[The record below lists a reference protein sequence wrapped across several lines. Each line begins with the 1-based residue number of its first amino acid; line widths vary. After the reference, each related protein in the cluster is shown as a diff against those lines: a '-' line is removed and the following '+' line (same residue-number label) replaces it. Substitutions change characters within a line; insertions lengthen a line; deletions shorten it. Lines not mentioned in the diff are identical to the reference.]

1 MISKFT
7 RKASSGHMKI
17 PSSLMRVVRL
27 RMAALIG
34 LAFLLLLCFH
44 TFLSVFLA
52 HSPNLEEIQ
61 RTDEAIEQ
69 ACRHPDLEHN
79 NPLILKHIVDMGK
92 LECKRE
98 EDWIEIRN
106 GKVAINHIIVKRH
119 GEIKCTLTFL
129 TRVDDFTSVK
139 GKVIEMSSITG
150 PEFLRG
156 DFFQVKCESKDGLKW
171 KNIMA
176 GVNRNETAVERAK
189 SRKPPPD
196 AMKLNVLMFGLD
208 SMSRLHY
215 MRKLPKTYKY
225 LTEVLK
231 ASVLKG
237 YNIVGDGTPQAL
249 IPMLTGYT
257 EPELPETRKR
267 MSDANYVNIYPFAWK
282 NFTDNGYVT
291 AYAEDV
297 PFTGVF
303 TYRLKGFNELPT
315 DHYMRSFY
323 IEVDKVLKEHPK
335 LCLGN
340 NPRHKVMLDWLRRF
354 YEAYNDV
361 PRFAFGFHGE
371 LSHDDYNLVGYADS
385 DLEIF
390 LKDLQESGILNN
402 TLLIMLSDHG
412 HRFASIREMQ
422 QGKQEER
429 LPFFAVV
436 VPPWLEKVYPI
447 HVRNL
452 RINENRLV
460 TPFDIHATLMTL
472 LNPDVPNEGDL
483 SSRSISIFSEI
494 PQERTCTMASIEP
507 HWCACLSWAKMSI
520 EDPIASEV
528 GQAVIDFINELT
540 NFQRH
545 NCEVLQLKE
554 VTRIEKLQPNKALL
568 KFRKNA
574 DKDGFVGEFSDN
586 TQLTEILYQVQLRAY
601 PSDGVYEASVKHDTI
616 KKTFIVK
623 EDELSRVNMYGNQEH
638 CIHETYPNLRK
649 YCYCKAQL

>member
-1 MISKFT
+1 
-7 RKASSGHMKI
+7 
-17 PSSLMRVVRL
+17 MRVVRFRL
-27 RMAALIG
+27 AALVG
-34 LAFLLLLCFH
+34 VAFLVLLCFH
-44 TFLSVFLA
+44 SFLSA
-52 HSPNLEEIQ
+52 WMTRSPNLEEIQ
-61 RTDEAIEQ
+61 RTDEAVEQ
-69 ACRHPDLEHN
+69 ACRHPDLDHN
-79 NPLILKHIVDMGK
+79 NPLILKHIVDMGD

-98 EDWIEIRN
+98 TDWIKIHD
-106 GKVAINHIIVKRH
+106 GSVSINPIIAKRH
-119 GEIKCTLTFL
+119 GKVKCKLTFL
-129 TRVDDFTSVK
+129 KRVDDFSSVK
-139 GKVIEMSSITG
+139 DKIVDITPDMG
-150 PEFLRG
+150 PVPLAG
-156 DFFQVKCESKDGLKW
+156 DFFHAKCESKDGLKW
-171 KNIMA
+171 TNIMA
-176 GVNRNETAVERAK
+176 GIHRNKTAVDRAQ

-196 AMKLNVLMFGLD
+196 AMNLNVLMFGLD

-215 MRKLPKTYKY
+215 KRKLPKTYKY
-225 LTEVLK
+225 LKEVLK

-257 EPELPETRKR
+257 ELELPETRKR
-267 MSDANYVNIYPFAWK
+267 MNDANFVNVYPFAWK
-282 NFTDNGYVT
+282 NFTASGYVT
-291 AYAEDV
+291 AYGEDV
-297 PFTGVF
+297 PYTGVF
-303 TYRLKGFNELPT
+303 TYRLKGFDELPT

-323 IEVDKVLKEHPK
+323 IEMEKVMKEHPK

-340 NPRHKVMLDWLRRF
+340 TPRHKVMLDWLRHF
-354 YEAYNDV
+354 YDVYSDV
-361 PRFAFGFHGE
+361 PKFAFGFHGE

-385 DLEIF
+385 DLERF
-390 LKDLQESGILNN
+390 LKALKESGILNN

-436 VPPWLEKVYPI
+436 VPPWLEKVYPN

-472 LNPDVPNEGDL
+472 LNPDVPSEGDL

-507 HWCACLSWAKMSI
+507 HWCACLSWAKMSV

-528 GQAVIDFINELT
+528 GQAVIDFVNELT
-540 NFQRH
+540 NFQRQ
-545 NCEVLQLKE
+545 NCELLRLQQ

-586 TQLTEILYQVQLRAY
+586 TQLTDILFQVQLRAF
-601 PSDGVYEASVKHDTI
+601 PSDAVYEASVKHDTL

-623 EDELSRVNMYGNQEH
+623 ESELSRVNMYGNQEH
-638 CIHETYPNLRK
+638 CIHDTYPNLRK
-649 YCYCKAQL
+649 YCYCKKQL

>member
-1 MISKFT
+1 
-7 RKASSGHMKI
+7 
-17 PSSLMRVVRL
+17 MRVVRL
-27 RMAALIG
+27 RLAALLG
-34 LAFLLLLCFH
+34 VAFLVVLCFH
-44 TFLSVFLA
+44 VFLSVWMA

-61 RTDEAIEQ
+61 RSDEAIEQ
-69 ACRHPDLEHN
+69 ACRHPDLDHN
-79 NPLILKHIVDMGK
+79 NPLILKHIVDMGE

-98 EDWIEIRN
+98 MDWLTIHDS
-106 GKVAINHIIVKRH
+106 KVRFDAIPVKRH
-119 GEIKCTLTFL
+119 GKLQCKLTFL
-129 TRVDDFTSVK
+129 KRVDDFSSVK
-139 GKVIEMSSITG
+139 GKVVDMTSKV
-150 PEFLRG
+150 G
-156 DFFQVKCESKDGLKW
+156 DVPLEGDYFHAKCEAKDGLKW

-176 GVNRNETAVERAK
+176 GIYKNESVLARAR
-189 SRKPPPD
+189 SIQPP
-196 AMKLNVLMFGLD
+196 AESMKLNVLMFGLD

-249 IPMLTGYT
+249 IPMLTGFT
-257 EPELPETRKR
+257 ELELPETRKR

-282 NFTDNGYVT
+282 NFTANGYVT
-291 AYAEDV
+291 AYGEDV
-297 PFTGVF
+297 PVTGVF
-303 TYRLKGFNELPT
+303 TYRLKGFSELPT

-323 IEVDKVLKEHPK
+323 VEAEKVLREHPK

-340 NPRHKVMLDWLRRF
+340 KPRHAVMLDWLRQF
-354 YEAYNDV
+354 YEVYSDV
-361 PRFAFGFHGE
+361 PKFAFGFHGE
-371 LSHDDYNLVGYADS
+371 LSHDDYNMVGYADS
-385 DLEIF
+385 DLEKF
-390 LKDLQESGILNN
+390 LKGLHDDGILNN

-412 HRFASIREMQ
+412 HRFSSIREMQ

-436 VPPWLEKVYPI
+436 VPPWLEKVYPT
-447 HVRNL
+447 HVKNL

-460 TPFDIHATLMTL
+460 TPFDIHSTL
-472 LNPDVPNEGDL
+472 LTILDPNVPNIGDL

-528 GQAVIDFINELT
+528 GAAVIDFINELT
-540 NFQRH
+540 NFQRQ
-545 NCEVLQLKE
+545 NCEMLQLKE

-586 TQLTEILYQVQLRAY
+586 TQLTEILYQVQLRAF
-601 PSDGVYEASVKHDTI
+601 PSDAVYEASVKHDTV

-623 EDELSRVNMYGNQEH
+623 EDELSRVNMYANQEH
-638 CIHETYPNLRK
+638 CIHDTYPNLRK
-649 YCYCKAQL
+649 YCYCKTQL